1 MNHKETLEFLGLRG
15 NEVQT
20 MHLGLHRTFA
30 MMEALGNPQNSYASI
45 HIAGTN
51 GKGSVAAMCE
61 SILRH
66 AGLTTALFTSPHLV
80 RVEERMRINGKQI
93 SPAAF
98 AAIATRIRRTE
109 TKLLKKEILDRLLT
123 TFEFLT
129 CCAFLCFAEKK
140 VDIAVI
146 EVGLGGKLDSTNV
159 ITPEVS
165 VITGIA
171 LDHQYLLGNTLTKI
185 AGEKAGII
193 KEHVPAVS
201 GCCIPAPQRVIRRR
215 AREMNAPL
223 TETCDGCKV
232 RIIGESKG
240 RYCFDLKT
248 PVRTYRSLRPSLSGK
263 HQVRNASLA
272 VLAVEALKAFP
283 IRISEIRRG
292 LANTRWAGRLDAYRS
307 RRRTLLDGA
316 HNPEGAQL
324 LRDFLAKRKE
334 KEVHLVFGAVRDKDI
349 RKIGA
354 AIFPIAASIHLTPLV
369 NTRSADPEEVA
380 AMHRSFKPR
389 MRIHR
394 NMKEAL
400 YAAWKECSPAGL
412 VVVTGSLYLV
422 GELLPLVARE
432 CRRASKAA

>member
-20 MHLGLHRTFA
+20 MHLGLHRTVA

-61 SILRH
+61 SILH
-66 AGLTTALFTSPHLV
+66 QAGLTTALFTSPHLI
-80 RVEERMRINGKQI
+80 RVEERLRINGKQV
-93 SPAAF
+93 SPTAF
-98 AAIATRIRRTE
+98 AAIATRIRQTE
-109 TKLLKKEILDRLLT
+109 AKLLKKAILDRLLT

-129 CCAFLCFAEKK
+129 CCAFLYFAEKK

-193 KEHVPAVS
+193 KDQVPAVS
-201 GCCIPAPQRVIRRR
+201 GCCVPAPQRVIRRR
-215 AREMNAPL
+215 AREMHAPL

-232 RIIGESKG
+232 RIIGESNG
-240 RYCFDLKT
+240 RYAFDLKT
-248 PVRTYRSLRPSLSGK
+248 PVRAYRNLRLSLSGE

-283 IRISEIRRG
+283 IRVSEIRRG
-292 LANTRWAGRLDAYRS
+292 LANTHWAGRLDAYRS

-349 RKIGA
+349 RRIGT

-369 NTRSADPEEVA
+369 NTRTADPEDVA
-380 AMHRSFKPR
+380 AMHGSYKPR

-400 YAAWKECSPAGL
+400 YSAWKECSPAGL

-422 GELLPLVARE
+422 GELLPLVKRE
-432 CRRASKAA
+432 CRRVRP